1 MRNTVAYSITKNL
14 LCFVRHGEPDKCQED
29 FDCRCYHLDNSFSHE
44 NECANQQKKI
54 CYNIYS
60 KAVPRLNSIF
70 KKGVP
75 LSQQPWAGSGTP
87 ETELTYTSN
96 ITSDIADWHIR
107 SVGVLIITLSSKP
120 TRNSASYEHKSSLS
134 IRNQILQSIAAVKKY
149 TINVTGI
156 QQK

>member
-1 MRNTVAYSITKNL
+1 MWNTAAYSITKNL

-29 FDCRCYHLDNSFSHE
+29 FDSRCYHFDNSFSHE
-44 NECANQQKKI
+44 NKCANQQKKI
-54 CYNIYS
+54 CYNTYS

-87 ETELTYTSN
+87 ETELVYTSN
-96 ITSDIADWHIR
+96 ITSDIADWQIR
-107 SVGVLIITLSSKP
+107 SVGVLIIALSSKP
-120 TRNSASYEHKSSLS
+120 TRNSTSYGNQSSLS
-134 IRNQILQSIAAVKKY
+134 IRNQILQNIPAVIKY
-149 TINVTGI
+149 TINVTEI